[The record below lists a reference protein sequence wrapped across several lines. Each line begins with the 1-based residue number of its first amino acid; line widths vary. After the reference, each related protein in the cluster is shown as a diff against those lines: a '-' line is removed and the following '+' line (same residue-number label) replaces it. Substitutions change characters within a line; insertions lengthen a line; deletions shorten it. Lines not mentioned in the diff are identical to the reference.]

1 MPAPAHY
8 RRIHRLLLN
17 PGAAVLVTTSGG
29 RYLIDRSV
37 LVCVSG
43 PAVMPTISGILS
55 GLPDGVYKV
64 HATLP
69 PRPQPNL
76 QPVPD
81 AIESALWIAP
91 GILEALIPGRM
102 QSHACTAEVSR

>member
-17 PGAAVLVTTSGG
+17 PDTAILVTISGG

-43 PAVMPTISGILS
+43 PAAMPAIRGILMRVSESPS
-55 GLPDGVYKV
+55 GRLG
-64 HATLP
+64 A
-69 PRPQPNL
+69 
-76 QPVPD
+76 
-81 AIESALWIAP
+81 W
-91 GILEALIPGRM
+91 
-102 QSHACTAEVSR
+102 